1 MKALKVM
8 AVLLTALMTLS
19 VPAAA
24 ETVNKADNTDIT
36 EAIEL
41 TADEKK
47 EGTYQPGSEYWYYY
61 TADSEGDYA
70 ISILD
75 KALSQ

>member
-19 VPAAA
+19 VPVAA

-36 EAIEL
+36 
-41 TADEKK
+41 
-47 EGTYQPGSEYWYYY
+47 
-61 TADSEGDYA
+61 
-70 ISILD
+70 
-75 KALSQ
+75 LSQ